1 MEIDNKIS
9 HDILPYFLEIAK
21 RLWNGKASVIVG
33 AGFSLNSIKN
43 NTSNNVFPDWK
54 KLGDIFYEKIHN
66 KKPAN
71 QEHYLNVLKLA
82 EEIEAMWDRPTLDQL
97 LIDSI
102 PDKSF
107 RPSKLHQQLLELPWN
122 DVFTTNYDT
131 LLERASYEIKGY
143 EYSIIKNKADFYHS
157 KSKKIIK
164 LHGSFPSHKPFIITE
179 EDYREYPKKFA
190 PFVNSIQQAL
200 LEDTVCLIGFSGDDP
215 NFLEWNGWLIDNL
228 GKEGQKV
235 YLIGLLNLSEPQKK
249 IFIKR
254 NIIPLDLANCEGV
267 NEEHSKAFDLFFE
280 YLHSYEKEEIP
291 DKSIGWPENNK
302 LFHFSHDKNIALII
316 PTILENWISIRQ
328 KYPNWI
334 IVPEDRREVLNNYTG
349 NSISFAYH
357 LSKIELPFDI
367 QFLYEFNWRIEKCLI
382 PIYNDL
388 IVSYEN
394 VIEKYNPFPN
404 LINIENAI
412 TPNSKSKKNLDWDE
426 ITHEWLEIQLSIMRF
441 YREEGFHEKW
451 QLIAMRLS
459 KLLEKLVPELQA
471 RYYYERCLYSLFS
484 LNIAEVRRELK
495 TWPVNSSLPFWEAKR
510 AGLLA
515 EIGEVIEAE
524 KILENSLEFIRKQL
538 SLSTI
543 SNDYSYVSQE
553 AYIMQLLKYVKS
565 AASNIKGVYHIPA
578 DISKSYTE
586 RWNTLVQ
593 YKCDPWS
600 ELQLFKIHL
609 DKEPGEFKELEKKY
623 GFDIGHV
630 TETYKF
636 GGYDKYAAKAYSY
649 LRFIEEIGI
658 PYRLHRVIFGK
669 EAAQGA
675 IKHIAKYSPYWAF
688 ASFVRMGDSK
698 IADSI
703 FSRKSISRMNVEHVD
718 NLINEYLSVLKK
730 SVSEIKNGDTSRN
743 INFAI
748 SLANVIPEI
757 LSRLCV
763 KCSHGVKLKLL
774 SFLKEVFESE
784 LRDRYG
790 GIRNLTE
797 RLISSFSKSN
807 QYLVIPILL
816 EFPVLSELHHFIDK
830 EYIDPF
836 SIIEIDKKILNK
848 VPKIKID
855 NDKIKEQLEIAQ
867 KSPRER
873 RIALMRLIKLW
884 ELNCLSKSQTEQLAK
899 TLWSKT
905 DESTGFPED
914 TNYYYFAFINFPH
927 PANIVPEQLFK
938 TYISNSAFPI
948 QANKKKKGISMTG
961 GDIHLFHEIR
971 GTSKLNINYTWS
983 KGEISLL
990 IKKAVEWWDADKK
1003 YLKEKDTPGIFGST
1017 PDEFIA
1023 RFRNLVSLFSNI
1035 FSPNYQ
1041 LIEESEKK
1049 ELQRILNEFE
1059 DFGVLNV
1066 EAKASCFHLLPHTQN
1081 EIYSSIYE
1089 NLFSKSNNKVI
1100 DALEGF
1106 KKLLGVSADNVGNLL
1121 KIISEHVRNRHETGI
1136 VSFIKVIT
1144 LVVKEYPKLINDK
1157 ILSDLKIGLTNLI
1170 SETVILPQDTY
1181 ENIANKISYKREA
1194 SYLTVALKNYFNS
1207 KKEKT
1212 PDYVKEW
1219 KKLCLDKNEFSEIR
1233 RIWEDA

>member
-1 MEIDNKIS
+1 MDIEIKIPK
-9 HDILPYFLEIAK
+9 DLMPYFLEIAK

-33 AGFSLNSIKN
+33 AGFSLNAIKKYK
-43 NTSNNVFPDWK
+43 SNNIFPDWK

-66 KKPAN
+66 EKPTE

-97 LIDSI
+97 LIESI

-122 DVFTTNYDT
+122 NVFTTNYDT

-157 KSKKIIK
+157 KSNKVIK

-179 EDYREYPKKFA
+179 EDYREYPNRFA

-228 GKEGQKV
+228 GKEGQKL

-249 IFIKR
+249 IFAKR

-267 NEEHSKAFDLFFE
+267 NGEHSKAFDLFFK

-316 PTILENWISIRQ
+316 PTILKNWISIRQ

-334 IVPEDRREVLNNYTG
+334 IVPEDRREVLSNYTE

-357 LSKIELPFDI
+357 LSKIESPIDI

-404 LINIENAI
+404 LLNIENAI
-412 TPNSKSKKNLDWDE
+412 TPNAKSKKNLDWDD
-426 ITHEWLEIQLSIMRF
+426 ITHKWLEIQLSLMRF

-451 QLIAMRLS
+451 QLVATRLS
-459 KLLEKLVPELQA
+459 KLLKILVPELQA

-484 LNIAEVRRELK
+484 LNIAEVRKELK
-495 TWPVNSSLPFWEAKR
+495 TWPVNSSLPFWEAKK

-515 EIGEVIEAE
+515 EIGDVIDAE

-538 SLSTI
+538 SLTPI
-543 SNDYSYVSQE
+543 SNNYSNVSQE

-565 AASNIKGVYHIPA
+565 SASNIQGVYFIPD
-578 DISKSYTE
+578 DISKSYTQ

-609 DKEPGEFKELEKKY
+609 DKEPSEFKEVEKKY
-623 GFDIGHV
+623 GFDIARV
-630 TETYKF
+630 TTTHKLS
-636 GGYDKYAAKAYSY
+636 GYDKYVAKAYSY

-658 PYRLHRVIFGK
+658 PYRLPGVIFGK

-688 ASFVRMGDSK
+688 ASFARMGDSK

-703 FSRKSISRMNVEHVD
+703 FSRRYISRMNVEHVD
-718 NLINEYLSVLKK
+718 NLINEYLSVLEK
-730 SVSEIKNGDTSRN
+730 SESEIKNGDTFRN
-743 INFAI
+743 TNFAI
-748 SLANVIPEI
+748 SLATVIPEI

-774 SFLKEVFESE
+774 SFLKEVFKSE
-784 LRDRYG
+784 LRDKYR
-790 GIRNLTE
+790 GIGNLTE

-807 QYLVIPILL
+807 QYLIIPILL
-816 EFPVLSELHHFIDK
+816 EFPVLSELHHLIDK

-836 SIIEIDKKILNK
+836 SFIEIDKKILNK
-848 VPKIKID
+848 IPKIKID
-855 NDKIKEQLEIAQ
+855 NDKIKELLEIAQ

-873 RIALMRLIKLW
+873 QIALMRLINLWKLD
-884 ELNCLSKSQTEQLAK
+884 CLSKSQTEQLAK

-905 DESTGFPED
+905 DESTGFPKD
-914 TNYYYFAFINFPH
+914 TNYYYFVFINFPH
-927 PANIVPEQLFK
+927 PANIDPEQLLK
-938 TYISNSAFPI
+938 TYISTSTFTI
-948 QANKKKKGISMTG
+948 QANEKKKGISMTG
-961 GDIHLFHEIR
+961 GDIRLFHEIK
-971 GTSKLNINYTWS
+971 GTSYLNINYTWS
-983 KGEISLL
+983 KSEINLL

-1003 YLKEKDTPGIFGST
+1003 YLKEKDTPHAFGST
-1017 PDEFIA
+1017 LNEFKA

-1041 LIEESEKK
+1041 LIGESEKK

-1059 DFGVLNV
+1059 DFGILNV

-1081 EIYSSIYE
+1081 EIYVSIYE
-1089 NLFSKSNNKVI
+1089 NLLSKSNNIVI

-1106 KKLLGVSADNVGNLL
+1106 KKLLELSADTVGDLFH
-1121 KIISEHVRNRHETGI
+1121 IISEHVRGRSETGL
-1136 VSFIKVIT
+1136 VWFIKIIT
-1144 LVVKEYPKLINDK
+1144 LVVKEYPKLIDDR

-1170 SETVILPQDTY
+1170 SETEILLKDTY
-1181 ENIANKISYKREA
+1181 ENVNNKLSYKKEA
-1194 SYLTVALKNYFNS
+1194 AYLTVALKEYFNTL
-1207 KKEKT
+1207 KEKT
-1212 PDYVKEW
+1212 PDYIEEW
-1219 KKLCLDKNEFSEIR
+1219 KTSCLDKNEFSEIR